1 MSIETDKRVVPTV
14 ARFIPAITLRKRDED
29 VQGYYIAAAGI
40 SSGWKGAVVMHSL
53 DEGQSW
59 KPVATLMRES
69 AMGRLVCVE
78 TVGLTLDALTIRLL
92 HPGMSLESRTEQDV
106 EAGANRLLLGSEVF
120 AFTEARLVDKCTYRL
135 TGLTRGRKQ
144 TKIEDLAAC
153 GQSALVIDE
162 RTLVR
167 VDVLDQRSRE
177 GIYVVASSNQRVID
191 EPAVPFEDYLN

>member
-14 ARFIPAITLRKRDED
+14 ARFIPAITLRKRDEQVD
-29 VQGYYIAAAGI
+29 GYYIAAAGI
-40 SSGWKGAVVMHSL
+40 ASGWKGAVVMHSL

-78 TVGLTLDALTIRLL
+78 TLGLALDAITIRLL
-92 HPGMSLESRTEQDV
+92 HSGMSLEGRTPQDV
-106 EAGANRLLLGSEVF
+106 EAGANRVLLGGEVLSF
-120 AFTEARLVDKCTYRL
+120 AEARLVDKCTYRL
-135 TGLTRGRKQ
+135 TGLMRGRKQ

-153 GQSALVIDE
+153 GQSATFIDE

-167 VDVLDQRSRE
+167 VDVLDERARQ
-177 GIYVVASSNQRVID
+177 GVYVVASSNQRVID
-191 EPAVPFEDYLN
+191 EPAVPFEDYLI